1 MGKKCQALYC
11 RSGYD
16 LTKQDKIF
24 VEKGEVPQPK
34 KYNVRVFPV
43 NKEIRQNWVKL
54 LRRKDAVDTKHGG
67 ICDKH
72 YEPEDFEDSETKRT
86 GTNRK
91 RKRLK
96 SSSVPSRFPD
106 YPDTTQTSQ

>member
-24 VEKGEVPQPK
+24 VEKGEVLEPK
-34 KYNVRVFPV
+34 KYNGRVFPV
-43 NKEIRQNWVKL
+43 NKEIRQNKVKL
-54 LRRKDAVDTKHGG
+54 LRRKDAVDTMHGG

-72 YEPEDFEDSETKRT
+72 FEPEYFEDSETKRI
-86 GTNRK
+86 GW
-91 RKRLK
+91 
-96 SSSVPSRFPD
+96 D
-106 YPDTTQTSQ
+106 